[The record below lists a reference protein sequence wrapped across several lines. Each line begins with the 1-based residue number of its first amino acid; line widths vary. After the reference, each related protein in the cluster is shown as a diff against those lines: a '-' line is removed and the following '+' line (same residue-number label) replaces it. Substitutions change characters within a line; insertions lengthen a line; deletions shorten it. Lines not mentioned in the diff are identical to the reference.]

1 MYGGCLLC
9 PLYPLLIN
17 VIASPKIHVPV
28 KAAIIRLNHS
38 IHILIYCKHRRNTET
53 FRRKSTFCKFEYTFL
68 SKGYKESQFY
78 KLYMVI
84 VANVSHTLIN
94 CTCKNRLDFSLLP
107 FTLIPQYLKRFS

>member
-38 IHILIYCKHRRNTET
+38 IRVLIYCIDGIQKP
-53 FRRKSTFCKFEYTFL
+53 L
-68 SKGYKESQFY
+68 GESPHF
-78 KLYMVI
+78 
-84 VANVSHTLIN
+84 VSLN
-94 CTCKNRLDFSLLP
+94 
-107 FTLIPQYLKRFS
+107 IPI